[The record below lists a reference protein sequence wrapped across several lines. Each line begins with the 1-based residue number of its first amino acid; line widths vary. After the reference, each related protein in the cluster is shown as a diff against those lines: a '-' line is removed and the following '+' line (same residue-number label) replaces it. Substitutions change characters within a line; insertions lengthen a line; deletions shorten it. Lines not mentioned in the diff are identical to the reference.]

1 LLHVE
6 RSNRTERLFE
16 GLATRLMAP
25 GRNPLTTATV
35 VVQGPGM
42 ERWLAQSL
50 AQEHGVCANTE
61 FVFPRVFL
69 ERLFGTPLEEIQ
81 SAPWSPG
88 RLTWEIARILEASG
102 DDPDFAPLSLHLD
115 ASDGDWRRV
124 QLAAQIARLFDRY
137 ATFRPEWLIDWG
149 EAEGLPEERDARW
162 QARLVRTLTDRLGPD
177 HFAGRAKAFLERVK
191 REDAAAVIEER
202 APNGVEIFAVSTLA
216 PLVLSVVDALAQ
228 HTEVHLSILSPSRA
242 WWADLRHEVR
252 DAELREP
259 TEGEGLFDAPNPGPV
274 ARLLANLGRL
284 GGDFQRSLEDVSGVH
299 DAEAE
304 SYAEPEGD
312 RLLDRLQRAILDLD
326 DVPEGERVIPADD
339 DSIRVHLCHGP
350 RRELEV
356 LQATLREAFER
367 DPTLEPE
374 DVIVMAP
381 AIDALAPDIEAIFG
395 ARQDDGTRIPHRIA
409 DRGALR
415 RSLVADAFV
424 ALLSLVTSRG
434 GREEVLDWLVRAP
447 ARQRFGLDEESVER
461 IAEWAV
467 EAGIRFGFDGDHRG
481 ALDLEAAD
489 VHTWSGGLTRLAF
502 AHAVGGGE
510 ATHEG
515 FAPAPLPPM
524 LEPDVLGALG
534 DLTDLLD
541 RARRRAARPQPV
553 VGWCDWL
560 AQLLGQA
567 CEQTDDDAHE
577 HLAIRRLLTRLA
589 DGAREAGFDTAVPF
603 EAIREQ
609 VVDALTTNPA
619 PQAFLAGGVTFCEL
633 VPLRAIPFRVVAI
646 LGLADGAFPRGG
658 PASGFDLAARQPRAG
673 DRDPRSDDRYLFLE
687 AILSARE
694 RLILSVPG
702 RDLRDGSDLPPSIV
716 VSELLECLD
725 DAFED
730 EERQSIAER
739 LVVAHALQPFS
750 PTCFDA
756 SSSRHLP
763 GADREAF
770 AAAEARR
777 AAANEGGGSPR
788 VFLSDQAIDAANAEN
803 SPGMRVDPTLDLDAL
818 IGRLNRASRFFV
830 RDRLQ
835 LRLPREE
842 DVVPEFDPTEPAGL
856 DRFKVGQ
863 AMLRAIEA
871 GDTALERL
879 AAAPIL
885 PRGVPGDAALR
896 KLRAEA
902 VAIARVAAKRREGE
916 ARPDLEDVLTL
927 DVDGLGAVR
936 LAGRVDALYESG
948 RVVCDFRKIGGTS
961 ELDAWIRH
969 LFLCACTPAGVVPKT
984 ILVGRPEDSKG
995 NRVAVFDRVKDSEAQ
1010 LARLYAWAASADRA
1024 PLPFLPD
1031 TSRAFAEKIESDPEA
1046 AWRNAN
1052 KKFHGSGGGVS
1063 WSTPE
1068 VERELE
1074 TVRLWEGRSPV
1085 SPSPIVPGGTSFDSL
1100 ATAIFGP
1107 LLAARS
1113 VDHT

>member
-25 GRNPLTTATV
+25 GRNALTTATV

-69 ERLFGTPLEEIQ
+69 ERLFGTPREEIE

-88 RLTWEIARILEASG
+88 RLTWAIARILEESG

-115 ASDGDWRRV
+115 ATDGDWRRV

-149 EAEGLPEERDARW
+149 EAEALPKEGAARW
-162 QARLVRTLTDRLGPD
+162 QARLVRTLTERLGAD
-177 HFAGRAKAFLERVK
+177 HFAGRAQTFLEQVK
-191 REDAAAVIEER
+191 RGDAAAVIDEH

-216 PLVLSVVDALAQ
+216 PLVLSVIEALAR

-259 TEGEGLFDAPNPGPV
+259 TESEGLFDAADPGPV
-274 ARLLANLGRL
+274 ARLLASLGRL
-284 GGDFQRSLEDVSGVH
+284 GGDFQRCLEEVSGVH
-299 DAEAE
+299 DAETE
-304 SYAEPEGD
+304 SHAEPEGD

-326 DVPEGERVIPADD
+326 DVPEDERVIAADD
-339 DSIRVHLCHGP
+339 DSIRVHLGHGP

-395 ARQDDGTRIPHRIA
+395 ATRDDGTRIPHRIA

-415 RSLVADAFV
+415 RSPVADAFV

-434 GREEVLDWLVRAP
+434 GRDEVLDWLARSP

-481 ALDLEAAD
+481 ALDLETSDA
-489 VHTWSGGLTRLAF
+489 HTWSGGLTRLAF

-510 ATHEG
+510 ATHG
-515 FAPAPLPPM
+515 GVAPAPLPPM

-534 DLTDLLD
+534 DLADLLD

-553 VGWCDWL
+553 AAWCDWL

-567 CEQTDDDAHE
+567 CEQTDDDTHE
-577 HLAIRRLLTRLA
+577 HVTIRRLLTRLA
-589 DGAREAGFDTAVPF
+589 DAAGEAGFDAAVPF

-609 VVDALTTNPA
+609 VIDALTTNPA

-658 PASGFDLAARQPRAG
+658 PASGFDLAAQRPRAG

-702 RDLRDGSDLPPSIV
+702 RDVRDGSDLPPSIV
-716 VSELLECLD
+716 VSELLECLA
-725 DAFED
+725 DAFAD
-730 EERQSIAER
+730 EELESIAER
-739 LVVAHALQPFS
+739 VVVAHALQPFS

-756 SSSRHLP
+756 SSPRHLP

-770 AAAEARR
+770 AAAEVRR
-777 AAANEGGGSPR
+777 AATIEGGGPQR
-788 VFLSDQAIDAANAEN
+788 VFLSEQAVDATDAASPSGANA
-803 SPGMRVDPTLDLDAL
+803 DLDLDLDAL
-818 IGRLNRASRFFV
+818 IDRLIRASRFFV

-842 DVVPEFDPTEPAGL
+842 DVVPELDPTEPAGL

-863 AMLRAIEA
+863 AMLRAIES
-871 GDTALERL
+871 GDAALERL
-879 AAAPIL
+879 AAAPIV
-885 PRGVPGDAALR
+885 PRGIPGEAALR
-896 KLRAEA
+896 KLRAEVA
-902 VAIARVAAKRREGE
+902 AIARVAAKRREGE
-916 ARPDLEDVLTL
+916 ARPDLEDALTL
-927 DVDGLGAVR
+927 EVEGLGAVR
-936 LAGRVDALYESG
+936 LAGRVDSLHESG
-948 RVVCDFRKIGGTS
+948 RVVSDFRKIGGTS

-969 LFLCACTPAGVVPKT
+969 LFLCACAPAGVEQRT
-984 ILVGRPEDSKG
+984 ILVGRPQDSKG
-995 NRVAVFDRVKDSEAQ
+995 NRVAVFDRVKDPEGQ
-1010 LARLYAWAASADRA
+1010 LARLYAWAASADRV
-1024 PLPFLPD
+1024 PLPFLPE
-1031 TSRAFAEKIESDPEA
+1031 TSRAFAEKLERDPEA
-1046 AWRNAN
+1046 AWRDAN
-1052 KKFHGSGGGVS
+1052 KTFHGSGGGAS

-1085 SPSPIVPGGTSFDSL
+1085 SPSPIVPGGTSFDAL
-1100 ATAIFGP
+1100 ATEIFGP
-1107 LLAARS
+1107 LLDARS
-1113 VDHT
+1113 VDHA